1 MDTAEKAVATNVRV
15 VPNKPGW
22 AEPSHISHIEKLS
35 PAVVSAER
43 LAAVQRTELLD
54 TLPELEFDRV
64 TRLACRLLG
73 TEVAL
78 LSLIDA
84 DRQFFKSSC
93 GLPEPWASARQ
104 TPLSHSF
111 CQHVVASENYLVIE
125 DARTEPLVADNPA
138 VFELGV
144 IAYLGVPVL
153 APNGRILGSFCAIAP
168 KPRAWSKDDIAL
180 MQDLSGIVESEIA
193 LRENARRIL
202 TLAQDNALL
211 AREHHRRVKNT
222 LSKRHM
228 EVLRLLG
235 EGKTNKD
242 IAKVLCRS
250 PNTIKL
256 HVSAILRLLKLKS
269 RTQAALFASSV
280 YKENGG
286 SRSGGIRS
294 RKKTGTPVTRSKVR
308 ARKSPPLNHMI
319 VSDLSLR
326 SMAEAPHSET
336 AE

>member
-1 MDTAEKAVATNVRV
+1 MDSTEKTVATGEGI
-15 VPNKPGW
+15 VPNKLWW
-22 AEPSHISHIEKLS
+22 AESLHIGHNEKLN
-35 PAVVSAER
+35 PAGVSAER
-43 LAAVQRTELLD
+43 LGALQRTELLD

-93 GLPEPWASARQ
+93 GLPEPWASTRQ

-111 CQHVVASENYLVIE
+111 CQHVVASETYLAIE

-138 VFELGV
+138 VSELGV

-153 APNGRILGSFCAIAP
+153 APNGKILGSFCAIAP

-180 MQDLSGIVESEIA
+180 MQDLSGIIESEIA

-202 TLAQDNALL
+202 ALAQDNALL
-211 AREHHRRVKNT
+211 AREHHRHIKNA

-235 EGKTNKD
+235 EGKTNKE
-242 IAKVLCRS
+242 IAKLLCRS

-256 HVSAILRLLKLKS
+256 HVSAILRLLQLKS
-269 RTQAALFASSV
+269 RTQAALFASRV
-280 YKENGG
+280 YKENEG
-286 SRSGGIRS
+286 SIDLPSAGIRS
-294 RKKTGTPVTRSKVR
+294 WKKASTPATR
-308 ARKSPPLNHMI
+308 ARNSRHGC
-319 VSDLSLR
+319 
-326 SMAEAPHSET
+326 H
-336 AE
+336 

>member
-1 MDTAEKAVATNVRV
+1 MDTAEKAVATNERV

-125 DARTEPLVADNPA
+125 DARAEPLVANNPA

-235 EGKTNKD
+235 EGKTNKE
-242 IAKVLCRS
+242 IAKALCRS

-256 HVSAILRLLKLKS
+256 HVSAILRLLKLRS

-280 YKENGG
+280 YKETEGAIDL
-286 SRSGGIRS
+286 RSGGIRS

-308 ARKSPPLNHMI
+308 TRNLQHAAI
-319 VSDLSLR
+319 
-326 SMAEAPHSET
+326 ET
-336 AE
+336 YYRCRI

>member
-1 MDTAEKAVATNVRV
+1 MDTTEKTVAASEGV
-15 VPNKPGW
+15 VPNKLWW
-22 AEPSHISHIEKLS
+22 AESLHIGHNEKLN
-35 PAVVSAER
+35 PAVISAER
-43 LAAVQRTELLD
+43 LGALQRTELLD

-93 GLPEPWASARQ
+93 GLPEPWAGARQ

-111 CQHVVASENYLVIE
+111 CQHVVASGKYLAIEN
-125 DARTEPLVADNPA
+125 ARTEPLVADNPA
-138 VFELGV
+138 VSELGV

-153 APNGRILGSFCAIAP
+153 APNGKILGSFCAISP
-168 KPRAWSKDDIAL
+168 QPRAWTKDDIAL

-193 LRENARRIL
+193 LRENARQIL
-202 TLAQDNALL
+202 ELAQDNALL
-211 AREHHRRVKNT
+211 AREHHRHVKNT

-235 EGKTNKD
+235 EGKTNKE
-242 IAKVLCRS
+242 IAKALCRS

-256 HVSAILRLLKLKS
+256 HVSAILRLLQLKS
-269 RTQAALFASSV
+269 RTQAALFASRV
-280 YKENGG
+280 YEENGG
-286 SRSGGIRS
+286 SIDLPSGGIRS
-294 RKKTGTPVTRSKVR
+294 WKKASTPATR
-308 ARKSPPLNHMI
+308 ARNSRHGC
-319 VSDLSLR
+319 
-326 SMAEAPHSET
+326 H
-336 AE
+336 

>member
-1 MDTAEKAVATNVRV
+1 MDTAEKAVATNERV

-111 CQHVVASENYLVIE
+111 CQHVVASEKYLAIE

-308 ARKSPPLNHMI
+308 ARKSPRLNHMI

>member
-1 MDTAEKAVATNVRV
+1 MDTAEKAVATNERV

-125 DARTEPLVADNPA
+125 DARTEPLVSDNPA

>member
-1 MDTAEKAVATNVRV
+1 
-15 VPNKPGW
+15 
-22 AEPSHISHIEKLS
+22 
-35 PAVVSAER
+35 
-43 LAAVQRTELLD
+43 
-54 TLPELEFDRV
+54 
-64 TRLACRLLG
+64 
-73 TEVAL
+73 
-78 LSLIDA
+78 LIDA

>member
-1 MDTAEKAVATNVRV
+1 MDSTEKTVATGEGI
-15 VPNKPGW
+15 VPNKLWW
-22 AEPSHISHIEKLS
+22 AESLHIGHNEKLN
-35 PAVVSAER
+35 PAGVSAER
-43 LAAVQRTELLD
+43 LGALQRTELLD

-93 GLPEPWASARQ
+93 GLPEPWASTRQ

-111 CQHVVASENYLVIE
+111 CQHVVASETYLAIE

-138 VFELGV
+138 VSELGV

-153 APNGRILGSFCAIAP
+153 APNGKILGSFCAIAP

-180 MQDLSGIVESEIA
+180 MQDLSGIIESEIA

-202 TLAQDNALL
+202 ALAQDNALL
-211 AREHHRRVKNT
+211 AREHHRHIKNA

-235 EGKTNKD
+235 EGKTNKE
-242 IAKVLCRS
+242 IAKLLCRS

-269 RTQAALFASSV
+269 RTQAALFASKV
-280 YKENGG
+280 YKENEG
-286 SRSGGIRS
+286 SIDLLSSGIRS
-294 RKKTGTPVTRSKVR
+294 SNKTGNPATRGKVR
-308 ARKSPPLNHMI
+308 APNSQHGC
-319 VSDLSLR
+319 
-326 SMAEAPHSET
+326 H
-336 AE
+336 

>member
-1 MDTAEKAVATNVRV
+1 MDTAEKAVATNERV

-125 DARTEPLVADNPA
+125 DARTEPLVANNPA

-153 APNGRILGSFCAIAP
+153 APNGMILGSFCAIAP

-235 EGKTNKD
+235 EGKTNKE
-242 IAKVLCRS
+242 IAKALCRS

-280 YKENGG
+280 YKENEGSID
-286 SRSGGIRS
+286 SRSGGVRS
-294 RKKTGTPVTRSKVR
+294 WKKTGTPVTRSKVR
-308 ARKSPPLNHMI
+308 ARNSQHAAI
-319 VSDLSLR
+319 
-326 SMAEAPHSET
+326 ET
-336 AE
+336 YYRCRI

>member
-1 MDTAEKAVATNVRV
+1 MDTSEKAAATSEDV
-15 VPNKPGW
+15 VPREFWW
-22 AEPSHISHIEKLS
+22 AQSFHNNHGKKLN

-43 LAAVQRTELLD
+43 LSALQRTELLD

-78 LSLIDA
+78 LSLVDA

-104 TPLSHSF
+104 TPISHSF
-111 CQHVVASENYLVIE
+111 CQHVVASKKYLAIE

-138 VFELGV
+138 VSELGV
-144 IAYLGVPVL
+144 IAYLGVPVS
-153 APNGRILGSFCAIAP
+153 APDGEILGSFCAIAP

-193 LRENARRIL
+193 LRENAKHIL
-202 TLAQDNALL
+202 KLAQDNLLL
-211 AREHHRRVKNT
+211 AREHHRHVKNT

-235 EGKTNKD
+235 EGNTNKE
-242 IAKVLCRS
+242 IARILCRS

-269 RTQAALFASSV
+269 RTQAALFASKV
-280 YKENGG
+280 YKG
-286 SRSGGIRS
+286 SIDFPSSGVRSW
-294 RKKTGTPVTRSKVR
+294 KKTGTPATQCKVPARNSQHPMAALSPLRQRS
-308 ARKSPPLNHMI
+308 
-319 VSDLSLR
+319 R
-326 SMAEAPHSET
+326 SISVPA
-336 AE
+336 